1 MFIFLFLCK
10 GNSKVF
16 LSALSLFLHSSNV
29 AYGFM
34 VSVRYGCICVQEA
47 SRNPLLSFILAQQ
60 TPACIHDST
69 DAIVKLT
76 EFVITHLDFV
86 FQCTSGCDQGNK
98 SVNKTFTT
106 VVLSPALSEES
117 SKKSSSVNRSIEV
130 IPPSQSEDAWKQ
142 PCFDAEQSA
151 KTTKSLGSK
160 IDDGARL
167 CFPLSYA
174 IFTVL
179 YFGLTLYLRP

>member
-1 MFIFLFLCK
+1 M
-10 GNSKVF
+10 
-16 LSALSLFLHSSNV
+16 
-29 AYGFM
+29 
-34 VSVRYGCICVQEA
+34 
-47 SRNPLLSFILAQQ
+47 
-60 TPACIHDST
+60 
-69 DAIVKLT
+69 
-76 EFVITHLDFV
+76 
-86 FQCTSGCDQGNK
+86 
-98 SVNKTFTT
+98 NKTFTT
-106 VVLSPALSEES
+106 VVLSPSLSEES
-117 SKKSSSVNRSIEV
+117 SKKSSSVNRSMEV

>member
-1 MFIFLFLCK
+1 M
-10 GNSKVF
+10 
-16 LSALSLFLHSSNV
+16 
-29 AYGFM
+29 
-34 VSVRYGCICVQEA
+34 
-47 SRNPLLSFILAQQ
+47 
-60 TPACIHDST
+60 T

-98 SVNKTFTT
+98 SMNKTFTT
-106 VVLSPALSEES
+106 AVLSPRLSEES
-117 SKKSSSVNRSIEV
+117 NKESSVCDEAVNRSMEAIL
-130 IPPSQSEDAWKQ
+130 PSQSEHAYKQ

-167 CFPLSYA
+167 CFALSYA